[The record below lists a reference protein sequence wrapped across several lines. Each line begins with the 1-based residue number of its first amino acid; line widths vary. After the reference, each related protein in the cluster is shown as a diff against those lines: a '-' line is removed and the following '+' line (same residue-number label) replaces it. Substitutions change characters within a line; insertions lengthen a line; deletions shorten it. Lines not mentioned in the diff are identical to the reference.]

1 MAFFSK
7 NVLALVGSI
16 PFWIM
21 GMTQVHAETMQ
32 ESGLS
37 TPSHEQ
43 VMIMRRDTEAIL
55 HYKLAPDVLPRLT
68 ATLQAIQKAGIRPPD
83 HYGMSLDEQ
92 IRLVEKV
99 KGLDRILRAHGF
111 TARDFVTSLTCVG
124 MTGSMMNALA
134 DQRNDSMKPDPE
146 NVALLR
152 NNPQALHDLDQVVRA
167 EKTMK

>member
-7 NVLALVGSI
+7 NVLALVGII

-32 ESGLS
+32 ESSLS
-37 TPSHEQ
+37 APSHEQ